1 MSIYTV
7 FYDWF
12 SMLYTVPQTLSELI
26 RTAFIPSEGR
36 RFIVSDFSAIEAR
49 VIAYLAG
56 EKWRLKVFEENGDIY
71 CASASQMFGVPVV
84 KHGINGHLRQKG
96 KIAELALGYGGSVG
110 ALASMGAIDMGIPE
124 EELPELVQVWRNSN
138 PNIINFWWTVNNA
151 AISAIKGIPVTIQ
164 HGISFFRKSGIL
176 FIKLPSGRKIAYV
189 KPATGKNKFGS
200 DSITYMGMNQTTK
213 TWERLETFG
222 GKLVENIVQA
232 FARDCL
238 AENIIRLEDA
248 GYEINFT
255 VHDEVIL
262 DVPKGQGSLEEVNAI
277 MGQEISW
284 AKGLPLKADGYECD
298 FYMKD

>member
-1 MSIYTV
+1 
-7 FYDWF
+7 
-12 SMLYTVPQTLSELI
+12 
-26 RTAFIPSEGR
+26 
-36 RFIVSDFSAIEAR
+36 
-49 VIAYLAG
+49 
-56 EKWRLKVFEENGDIY
+56 
-71 CASASQMFGVPVV
+71 
-84 KHGINGHLRQKG
+84 
-96 KIAELALGYGGSVG
+96 
-110 ALASMGAIDMGIPE
+110 
-124 EELPELVQVWRNSN
+124 
-138 PNIINFWWTVNNA
+138 
-151 AISAIKGIPVTIQ
+151 
-164 HGISFFRKSGIL
+164 
-176 FIKLPSGRKIAYV
+176 
-189 KPATGKNKFGS
+189 
-200 DSITYMGMNQTTK
+200 MGMNQTTK

>member
-1 MSIYTV
+1 
-7 FYDWF
+7 
-12 SMLYTVPQTLSELI
+12 
-26 RTAFIPSEGR
+26 
-36 RFIVSDFSAIEAR
+36 
-49 VIAYLAG
+49 
-56 EKWRLKVFEENGDIY
+56 
-71 CASASQMFGVPVV
+71 MFGVPVV